1 MQMCPWSG
9 WEAGGSMQTRGRC
22 LHVDKLGWLPT
33 RLRAPVGPAAVPA
46 KVASLSRHPL
56 SLGPYLL
63 RIALDLTLIH
73 FLLPEQLPPVSE
85 YLHSWSPQR
94 FSLPVANPTT
104 SSSPPPR
111 ARSARRLPPQP
122 PQPSRSPRDRPITT
136 PGVRAGVSLLL
147 PPVPSEPPPSP
158 WPAGMQVSI
167 ACTEQ
172 NLRSRS
178 SEDRL
183 CGPRPGPGGGNGGP
197 VGGGHGNPSG
207 GGGSGF
213 KARAALVPR
222 PPAPAGAL
230 RESTGR
236 STGMK
241 YRNLGKSGLR
251 VSCLGLGTWVTF
263 GSQISDETAEDVLT
277 IAYEHGI
284 NLFDTAEVYAAGKA
298 ERTLGNILKRKG
310 WRRSSYVITTK
321 IFGGGQA
328 ETERG
333 LSRKHIIEGLRG
345 SLERLQLEYV
355 DIVFA
360 NRSDPNSPME
370 EIVRAMTYVINQGL
384 ALYWGTSRWGAAE
397 IMEAYSMA
405 RQFNL
410 IPPVC
415 EQVEHHLFQREKAE
429 MQLPELYHK
438 IGVGSVT
445 WSPLACG
452 LITSK
457 YDGRLPD
464 SCRASIKGYQWLK
477 DKVQS
482 EDGKK
487 QQAKAM
493 DLLPI
498 AHQLGCTVAQ
508 LAIAWC
514 LRSEG
519 VSSVLLGVS
528 SEEQLMEHLGSL
540 QVLSQL
546 TPQMVMEI
554 DGLLGNKSH
563 SKK

>member
-1 MQMCPWSG
+1 
-9 WEAGGSMQTRGRC
+9 
-22 LHVDKLGWLPT
+22 
-33 RLRAPVGPAAVPA
+33 
-46 KVASLSRHPL
+46 
-56 SLGPYLL
+56 
-63 RIALDLTLIH
+63 
-73 FLLPEQLPPVSE
+73 
-85 YLHSWSPQR
+85 
-94 FSLPVANPTT
+94 
-104 SSSPPPR
+104 
-111 ARSARRLPPQP
+111 
-122 PQPSRSPRDRPITT
+122 
-136 PGVRAGVSLLL
+136 
-147 PPVPSEPPPSP
+147 
-158 WPAGMQVSI
+158 MQVSI
-167 ACTEQ
+167 VCTEQ

-197 VGGGHGNPSG
+197 VGGGHGNPPGSG
-207 GGGSGF
+207 GPGP
-213 KARAALVPR
+213 KARVALVPR

-236 STGMK
+236 GTGMK

-277 IAYEHGI
+277 LAYEHGI

-298 ERTLGNILKRKG
+298 ERTLGNILKSKA

-321 IFGGGQA
+321 IFWGGQA

-345 SLERLQLEYV
+345 SLERLQLDYV

-370 EIVRAMTYVINQGL
+370 EIVRAMTHVINQGL

-415 EQVEHHLFQREKAE
+415 EQAENHFFQREKVE

-457 YDGRLPD
+457 YDGRVPD
-464 SCRASIKGYQWLK
+464 PCRAGFKGYQWLK
-477 DKVQS
+477 DRVHS
-482 EDGKK
+482 EEGKK
-487 QQAKAM
+487 QQAKVL

-498 AHQLGCTVAQ
+498 ANQLGCTAAQ

-528 SEEQLMEHLGSL
+528 NAEQLLEHLGAL

-546 TPQMVMEI
+546 TPQTVTEV
-554 DGLLGNKSH
+554 DVLLGNKPH
-563 SKK
+563 PKK

>member
-1 MQMCPWSG
+1 
-9 WEAGGSMQTRGRC
+9 
-22 LHVDKLGWLPT
+22 
-33 RLRAPVGPAAVPA
+33 
-46 KVASLSRHPL
+46 
-56 SLGPYLL
+56 
-63 RIALDLTLIH
+63 
-73 FLLPEQLPPVSE
+73 
-85 YLHSWSPQR
+85 
-94 FSLPVANPTT
+94 
-104 SSSPPPR
+104 
-111 ARSARRLPPQP
+111 
-122 PQPSRSPRDRPITT
+122 
-136 PGVRAGVSLLL
+136 
-147 PPVPSEPPPSP
+147 
-158 WPAGMQVSI
+158 MQVSI

-197 VGGGHGNPSG
+197 VGGGHGNPPG
-207 GGGSGF
+207 GGGSSS
-213 KARAALVPR
+213 KSRAAVVPK

-236 STGMK
+236 GTGMK

-263 GSQISDETAEDVLT
+263 GSQISDETAEDLLT
-277 IAYEHGI
+277 VAYEHGV

-298 ERTLGNILKRKG
+298 ERTLGNILKSKG

-321 IFGGGQA
+321 IFWGGQA

-333 LSRKHIIEGLRG
+333 LSRKHIIEGLQG
-345 SLERLQLEYV
+345 SLDRLQLEYV

-384 ALYWGTSRWGAAE
+384 ALYWGTSRWSAAE

-415 EQVEHHLFQREKAE
+415 EQAENHFFQREKVE

-457 YDGRLPD
+457 YDGRVPD
-464 SCRASIKGYQWLK
+464 TCKATVKGYQWLK
-477 DKVQS
+477 EKVQS
-482 EDGKK
+482 EEGKK
-487 QQAKAM
+487 QQARVM
-493 DLLPI
+493 DLLPT
-498 AHQLGCTVAQ
+498 ARQLGCTVAQ

-528 SEEQLMEHLGSL
+528 SAEQLMEHLGSL

-546 TPQMVMEI
+546 TPQTVVEI
-554 DGLLGNKSH
+554 DALLGNKSH

>member
-1 MQMCPWSG
+1 
-9 WEAGGSMQTRGRC
+9 
-22 LHVDKLGWLPT
+22 
-33 RLRAPVGPAAVPA
+33 
-46 KVASLSRHPL
+46 
-56 SLGPYLL
+56 
-63 RIALDLTLIH
+63 
-73 FLLPEQLPPVSE
+73 
-85 YLHSWSPQR
+85 
-94 FSLPVANPTT
+94 
-104 SSSPPPR
+104 
-111 ARSARRLPPQP
+111 
-122 PQPSRSPRDRPITT
+122 
-136 PGVRAGVSLLL
+136 
-147 PPVPSEPPPSP
+147 
-158 WPAGMQVSI
+158 MQVSI

-197 VGGGHGNPSG
+197 VGAGHGNPPG
-207 GGGSGF
+207 GGGSGP
-213 KARAALVPR
+213 KARAAVVPR

-236 STGMK
+236 GTGMK

-277 IAYEHGI
+277 VAYEHGV

-298 ERTLGNILKRKG
+298 ERTLGNILKSKG

-321 IFGGGQA
+321 IFWGGQA

-345 SLERLQLEYV
+345 SLERLQLGYV

-360 NRSDPNSPME
+360 NRLDPNSPME

-415 EQVEHHLFQREKAE
+415 EQAEHHLFQREKVE

-438 IGVGSVT
+438 IGSQSPHPCLSLGLTITEIPFPHPVLSVLGVGSVT

-457 YDGRLPD
+457 YDGRVPD
-464 SCRASIKGYQWLK
+464 TCRVTIKGYQWHK

-487 QQAKAM
+487 QQAKVM

-528 SEEQLMEHLGSL
+528 SAQQLVEHLGAL

-546 TPQMVMEI
+546 TPQTVMEI
-554 DGLLGNKSH
+554 DGLLGNKPH
-563 SKK
+563 PKK

>member
-1 MQMCPWSG
+1 
-9 WEAGGSMQTRGRC
+9 
-22 LHVDKLGWLPT
+22 
-33 RLRAPVGPAAVPA
+33 
-46 KVASLSRHPL
+46 
-56 SLGPYLL
+56 
-63 RIALDLTLIH
+63 
-73 FLLPEQLPPVSE
+73 
-85 YLHSWSPQR
+85 
-94 FSLPVANPTT
+94 
-104 SSSPPPR
+104 
-111 ARSARRLPPQP
+111 
-122 PQPSRSPRDRPITT
+122 
-136 PGVRAGVSLLL
+136 
-147 PPVPSEPPPSP
+147 
-158 WPAGMQVSI
+158 MQVSI

-197 VGGGHGNPSG
+197 VGGGHGNPPG
-207 GGGSGF
+207 GGLKS
-213 KARAALVPR
+213 RAALVPR

-277 IAYEHGI
+277 VAYEHGV

-298 ERTLGNILKRKG
+298 ERTLGNILKSKG

-321 IFGGGQA
+321 IFWGGQA

-333 LSRKHIIEGLRG
+333 LSRKHIIEGLQG
-345 SLERLQLEYV
+345 SLDRLQLEYV

-360 NRSDPNSPME
+360 NRPDPNSPME
-370 EIVRAMTYVINQGL
+370 EIVRSMTYVINQGL
-384 ALYWGTSRWGAAE
+384 ALYWGTSRWSAAE

-415 EQVEHHLFQREKAE
+415 EQTENHFFQREKVE

-457 YDGRLPD
+457 YDGRVPD
-464 SCRASIKGYQWLK
+464 TCKATVKGYQWLK
-477 DKVQS
+477 EKVQS
-482 EDGKK
+482 EDGRK
-487 QQAKAM
+487 QQARVM

-546 TPQMVMEI
+546 TPQTVMEI
-554 DGLLGNKSH
+554 DALLGNKSH